1 MRNYSLNNGDPVTQF
16 GPIDVQVVAFPGSNF
31 TGAIAPALRKVVEKG
46 TINIVDPAF
55 ITKTADG
62 VVEILELS
70 DLSTDAKIELE
81 AAIEDVLDLLND
93 EDLLAIGESLEPGSS
108 AVAIVI
114 EHAWARDLASAI
126 AGSDGHVVLS
136 ERIPREIVQAAVA
149 ALNS

>member
-46 TINIVDPAF
+46 TINIVDLAF

-70 DLSTDAKIELE
+70 DLSFKEQDGK
-81 AAIEDVLDLLND
+81 
-93 EDLLAIGESLEPGSS
+93 
-108 AVAIVI
+108 
-114 EHAWARDLASAI
+114 HRASAI